1 MICSDNDDSV
11 GCEESWTNISVL
23 ISDQRIETFEIDQK
37 YILELS
43 FHFKQARKLQATLEG
58 CNPKLWLT
66 RSLTDGGEV

>member
-37 YILELS
+37 YLEKEKWAHSGIEFS
-43 FHFKQARKLQATLEG
+43 F
-58 CNPKLWLT
+58 
-66 RSLTDGGEV
+66 